1 MPHSYDQA
9 GYQRFNQR
17 FFLVIGGSRI
27 TAPGWPSGTSWMT
40 QRWPRSA
47 WAPPRPSSSAMDGG
61 WMEVDAM
68 GKSQETWRFLAGF
81 SGKRHGEKQ
90 VLLGKAWEKQVLLG
104 KTWEKLWEIMEKLWK
119 IIYEWRFLAGKTIE
133 IIGENFGP
141 LKIDYWRSED
151 EQQFWNWGIFHRK
164 KQQSSK
170 ESYRISRII

>member
-1 MPHSYDQA
+1 MRSYYQA
-9 GYQRFNQR
+9 GYQLPTFG
-17 FFLVIGGSRI
+17 VGGSRI
-27 TAPGWPSGTSWMT
+27 MALVWPFGTSWMT

-61 WMEVDAM
+61 FEFCDGKIPRNMEVLYGFIGKSM
-68 GKSQETWRFLAGF
+68 GKT
-81 SGKRHGEKQ
+81 
-90 VLLGKAWEKQVLLG
+90 
-104 KTWEKLWEIMEKLWK
+104 WEIMEKLWK

-133 IIGENFGP
+133 IIGANFGP
-141 LKIDYWRSED
+141 LKIDYLRSED